1 MAGGHLKIDSREEMI
16 NYGLRA
22 LGHPVIQVNVDDSQL
37 HDRIDDALDLWW
49 EYHNEGTELIFLH
62 RQITQEDK
70 DRGWIE
76 LPDNIQAVLEVVTTD
91 GYGMNG
97 IATINNLSYQ
107 MFLTDMMGAQ
117 RLARSGLGEY
127 YQTMTRLNTFNQTFT
142 TRKRMSFNWHHHR
155 LTLQRDWTDIAVG
168 SWMLL
173 ECYRII
179 NPDENGAS
187 FNDRWL
193 KKYIIAQF
201 KKQWGD
207 NLIKY
212 GGAQLPGGVTI
223 NAEAIYNDGRADCE
237 KLEEELKNDYQL
249 PCDFYMG

>member
-1 MAGGHLKIDSREEMI
+1 MAGRHLKIDSREEMI

-22 LGHPVIQVNVDDSQL
+22 LGHPVIQINVDESQL

-49 EYHNEGTELIFLH
+49 EFHNEGTELIFLH
-62 RQITQEDK
+62 HQVTQDDK

-76 LPDNIQAVLEVVTTD
+76 LPDNIQAVISILTLD
-91 GYGMNG
+91 GNGSNG
-97 IATINNLSYQ
+97 IATINLSYQ
-107 MFLTDMMGAQ
+107 MFLTDMMNAT
-117 RLARSGLGEY
+117 RLTRGGLGDY
-127 YQTMTRLNTFNQTFT
+127 YITQSWLSTINQTFNA
-142 TRKRMSFNWHHHR
+142 RKRTSFNWHHHR
-155 LTLQRDWTDIAVG
+155 LTIQSSWNDVTVGDWIAI
-168 SWMLL
+168 
-173 ECYRII
+173 EAYRII
-179 NPDENGAS
+179 NPDDNGSS

-223 NAEAIYNDGRADCE
+223 NAEQIYNDGRQDCRD
-237 KLEEELKNDYQL
+237 LEEELKNDYQL